1 MRDCASA
8 NLRSNTY
15 IEIIAIHVRDTL
27 ILIFTS
33 YDFHRLFRVYVLIYH
48 TYLFTPIS
56 GFKANEVISQ

>member
-15 IEIIAIHVRDTL
+15 IEIIAIHVKDTL

-33 YDFHRLFRVYVLIYH
+33 YDFHRFRVYVLIYH

>member
-33 YDFHRLFRVYVLIYH
+33 YDFHRLIPLSCICINLPYVPFYTDLW
-48 TYLFTPIS
+48 F
-56 GFKANEVISQ
+56 